1 MKKIAKRAAVSVLAG
16 VMAAGMMTGCGE
28 KELDGSSIAATVNGT
43 EIPLGV
49 VSLYARQQQAQT
61 TAMYL
66 AYMGSAENIWDQTA
80 DEETKKTYGDQ
91 AVDGSLESIE
101 LMCILKEKAADYGVE
116 VTEEDQKAIADA
128 AAEFM
133 AANDEETIKELAV
146 TEEQVKTLLEL
157 QTYQQRMYDPVVA
170 EGNIEV
176 TDDEANQSSFTYV
189 SVSTA
194 GSGEEELTE
203 EELTAKKDEAQQILD
218 KMKEDPAADMTE
230 VAQGVNEEYSSVEG
244 HFTTKAA
251 EDEEDTASYPVE
263 VLEVL
268 RGLSDGEV
276 ADEIIE
282 TDTSYYVVR
291 LDKVL
296 DEEATETERESLKS
310 TKERDYYSETTQK
323 WLDDAKVEVNKKV
336 MKTLKI
342 TDSHTFTYKT
352 PETEETTEEVVDETA
367 DTTEDAEL
375 TEEVVDEA
383 ADAEAEPTEEAE
395 DEAADSEAEPTEEAE
410 DEAADA
416 EAEPTEEAEDTAT
429 EE

>member
-1 MKKIAKRAAVSVLAG
+1 MKKTAKRAAVSVLAG

-28 KELDGSSIAATVNGT
+28 KELDGSSVVATVNGT

-61 TAMYL
+61 TAMYM

-80 DEETKKTYGDQ
+80 DEETKETYGDQ
-91 AVDGSLESIE
+91 AVNSCLEDIE
-101 LMCILKEKAADYGVE
+101 LMYLLKEKAADYGVE

-146 TEEQVKTLLEL
+146 TEDQVKTFLEL
-157 QTYQQRMYDPVVA
+157 RTYQQRMYDPIVA

-176 TDDEANQSSFTYV
+176 SDDEANQSSFTYV

-194 GSGEEELTE
+194 GSGDEELTE
-203 EELTAKKDEAQQILD
+203 EELAAKKDEAQQILD

-230 VAQGVNEEYSSVEG
+230 AAKAVNEDYSSVEG
-244 HFTTKAA
+244 HFTAKAP
-251 EDEEDTASYPVE
+251 EDEEETSSYPTE

-291 LDKVL
+291 LDKAL

-310 TKERDYYSETTQK
+310 SKESDYYSETTEK
-323 WLDDAKVEVNKKV
+323 WLDEAKVDVNKKV
-336 MKTLKI
+336 LKTLKV

-352 PETEETTEEVVDETA
+352 PEAEETTEEAVDETTDTA
-367 DTTEDAEL
+367 DDAEL
-375 TEEVVDEA
+375 AADTDEA
-383 ADAEAEPTEEAE
+383 ADTEAEPTAAAE
-395 DEAADSEAEPTEEAE
+395 DEAADEEAEPTAEAE
-410 DEAADA
+410 EETDT
-416 EAEPTEEAEDTAT
+416 EAEPTAEAEDVAA